1 MKHLVLLA
9 LACTLSVVALSSV
22 PARAFTLY
30 DDFNSSPQLNASKW
44 VDLEFGTLDVVRRI
58 QAQQLHLLMRGY
70 ADTTS
75 NSGTSLPRLGLT
87 TVSGVITT
95 AMQATVQ
102 IKNVK
107 VKGCPGNFFT
117 PTVAGAGLAG
127 RFFNSGTP
135 AAGDQTNDVLALI
148 FIGRASNSSDPAN
161 VLQILGA
168 VFQCTNA
175 DCSTVSLLP
184 NPANP
189 ATIGSIDNTTTPT
202 TTLRIEW
209 DAANNRFLF
218 GASGEADKSVSYT
231 VADGGT
237 PGGPTGIGPS
247 VAALVPNCTT
257 QPRPQGFVNAFF
269 DDVYVQ

>member
-1 MKHLVLLA
+1 MKYFVFLA
-9 LACTLSVVALSSV
+9 LACPLFVVALSSV

-30 DDFNSSPQLNASKW
+30 DDFNSSPQLNATKW
-44 VDLEFGTLDVVRRI
+44 VDLEFGTLDVVRRV

-70 ADTTS
+70 AETTS

-87 TVSGVITT
+87 TVSSVTTT
-95 AMQATVQ
+95 AMEATVQ

-107 VKGCPGNFFT
+107 AKGCPGNFLT
-117 PTVAGAGLAG
+117 PPTVAGAGLVG

-161 VLQILGA
+161 VLQILGV

-175 DCSTVSLLP
+175 DCSVVSPLGNATV
-184 NPANP
+184 
-189 ATIGSIDNTTTPT
+189 GSIDNTTTPT

-209 DAANNRFLF
+209 DAANNWFLF

-231 VADGGT
+231 VADEGT

-269 DDVYVQ
+269 DDVDVQ